1 MKNPLNDIF
10 DGIKENIKNDPYKIK
25 DELETL
31 KIYIDK
37 NAKEIAAVVFVGKI
51 FFDGLENKIS
61 ENNGNPD
68 DILEILFIYKKI
80 FQNLLKQF
88 FEKEGENKWKK
99 LKNTI

>member
-1 MKNPLNDIF
+1 MKNPLDDIF
-10 DGIKENIKNDPYKIK
+10 DEIKESIKNDPYKMK

-31 KIYIDK
+31 KIYIGK

-61 ENNGNPD
+61 EINGNPE

-80 FQNLLKQF
+80 FQNLLEQF
-88 FEKEGENKWKK
+88 FEKEGENRWKK
-99 LKNTI
+99 VKNTL